1 MPFPTPQGSSTTANF
16 LLLRNKIQQSKHE
29 VLIGFIQQFM
39 NWAASRL
46 ANRKEFQRAI
56 EKERF
61 VFKWK
66 FKFQCPKNCF

>member
-1 MPFPTPQGSSTTANF
+1 
-16 LLLRNKIQQSKHE
+16 
-29 VLIGFIQQFM
+29 M

-66 FKFQCPKNCF
+66 FKFQCPKIVFNILTYLALPSISCGVQTVAAYGILVS